1 MLCRDIGITWWSCF
15 AFPAEKQ
22 LTVLPFNIL
31 PLQSLFGF
39 QNIEQNQVDLVS
51 WFSQTGKLRH
61 AAEEWLHLPRF
72 PQAPSP
78 SRNCFCCQT
87 ATELQKSHSC
97 LTPPLI
103 FLFCFFFVFSSFFFV
118 PPKNSR
124 LQCSS
129 CRCGQGLFPKG
140 HGRGE
145 GQQPYWLLEGCGS
158 ALTTL
163 VLASWPYAS
172 VVKPSVYCGI
182 SPSGCLPILFC
193 LCKCSLKQ
201 LFPSTEFVY

>member
-51 WFSQTGKLRH
+51 WFSQMGKLRH

-78 SRNCFCCQT
+78 SRNCFCYQT

-103 FLFCFFFVFSSFFFV
+103 FLFCFFFFFFFFLSHPRTV
-118 PPKNSR
+118 GCSAAAAGVGRAWSPKAMAGVKA
-124 LQCSS
+124 SS
-129 CRCGQGLFPKG
+129 LT
-140 HGRGE
+140 
-145 GQQPYWLLEGCGS
+145 GS
-158 ALTTL
+158 WRAVALP
-163 VLASWPYAS
+163 WP
-172 VVKPSVYCGI
+172 
-182 SPSGCLPILFC
+182 LRF
-193 LCKCSLKQ
+193 
-201 LFPSTEFVY
+201 